1 MALKDLWAD
10 GVFSKV
16 RADTFADFVDAHVP
30 TAASATVATQE
41 TTTSTSYTDLTTT
54 TDTVTVTVGVSGI
67 AQVTV
72 TAWMKGSAVDADTYA
87 SFTVSGANTLAADDL
102 RCTGLS
108 TPSGGGHQASGV
120 YVLTGLN
127 PGSATFKMRYRVS
140 NGTGTFSNRTISV
153 IAF

>member
-1 MALKDLWAD
+1 MLQKADADAL
-10 GVFSKV
+10 
-16 RADTFADFVDAHVP
+16 ADFVEAHVA
-30 TAASATVATQE
+30 TAASATAAAEE
-41 TTTSTSYTDLTTT
+41 TTSSTSYTDLATT

-67 AQVTV
+67 VQVSVTV
-72 TAWMKGSAVDADTYA
+72 WAKGSAVDANTYA

-127 PGSATFKMRYRVS
+127 PGATTFKMRYRVS
-140 NGTGTFSNRTISV
+140 NGTGTFSNRTIAA